1 MPKLTDNLLK
11 SLKATGTAYRRMD
24 EGKAGFGVKVSPKGQ
39 ISFIF
44 RYKAAQ
50 GRDVPMILGYYPQT
64 SLKEAR
70 QLWAKWRAVYD
81 SGRDPQIVLNEE
93 LAAEEVQRKHLEAQ
107 RKREAMNGN
116 IRQLFESYVADLK
129 ANDKRSWSE
138 VERALAVNVY
148 PVIHE
153 STKAKGITP
162 EDIKGVLAQV
172 IARDKL
178 IAANRI
184 RAYLSA
190 AFTFGI
196 QWDNDAKRHFEA
208 LRFGILSNPVR
219 DVPKPEKAEQAR
231 DRNLSTAEVKQLWQA
246 LDHTNMHPKVIR
258 AIRLLFALGGQRIE
272 EVLELHTRDIDFQ
285 NHLVTLR
292 DTKNGSTHIVPFGEL
307 ALELLQTSINQA
319 DGNGAL
325 FGKVRGTQGI
335 MPYATLTRSINRL
348 CPKIGL
354 EPFVP
359 KDIRRT
365 VKTLMGFAGIRKEDR
380 DKFQNHAMTDVSSR
394 HYDRYDYL
402 AEKRQVMAVWDA
414 YLNSILAGEPK
425 TNIVTLRIAN

>member
-44 RYKAAQ
+44 RYKTAQ
-50 GRDVPMILGYYPQT
+50 GRDVPMILGYYPET
-64 SLKEAR
+64 SLKDAR
-70 QLWAKWRAVYD
+70 QLWTKWRAIYD
-81 SGRDPQIVLNEE
+81 TGRDPQIVFNEE
-93 LAAEEVQRKHLEAQ
+93 LAAEEAQRKHLDAQ
-107 RKREAMNGN
+107 RKRDAMNGS
-116 IRQLFESYVADLK
+116 IRQLIEVYVADLK

-138 VERALAVNVY
+138 VERALEVNVY

-153 STKAKGITP
+153 NTKAKDITA

-196 QWDNDAKRHFEA
+196 EWDNDAKRHFEA
-208 LRFGILSNPVR
+208 LRFGIPSNPVR
-219 DVPKPEKAEQAR
+219 DVPKPEKTEQAR
-231 DRNLSTAEVKQLWQA
+231 DRHLSSHEVRQLWQA
-246 LDHTNMHPKVIR
+246 LDHTNIHPKVVR

-272 EVLELHTRDIDFQ
+272 EVLGLHIKDVDFQ
-285 NHLVTLR
+285 NHLVTLH
-292 DTKNGSTHIVPFGEL
+292 DTKNGSTHIVPFGDI
-307 ALELLQTSINQA
+307 AQELLHASIEQA
-319 DGNGAL
+319 DDSGAL

-414 YLNSILAGEPK
+414 YLNNILAGEVK
-425 TNIVTLRIAN
+425 TKVVPIRSTR

>member
-1 MPKLTDNLLK
+1 MAKLTDNLLK

-44 RYKAAQ
+44 RYKTAQ
-50 GRDVPMILGYYPQT
+50 GRDVPMILGYYPET
-64 SLKEAR
+64 SLKDAR

-81 SGRDPQIVLNEE
+81 SGRDPQIVFNEE
-93 LAAEEVQRKHLEAQ
+93 LAAEEAQRKHLDAQ

-116 IRQLFESYVADLK
+116 IRQLIEVYVADLK

-138 VERALAVNVY
+138 VERALTVNVY

-153 STKAKGITP
+153 STKAKDITA
-162 EDIKGVLAQV
+162 EDIKSVLANI

-208 LRFGILSNPVR
+208 LRFGIQSNPVR
-219 DVPKPEKAEQAR
+219 DVPKPEKTEQAR
-231 DRNLSTAEVKQLWQA
+231 DRNLSGHEVRQLWQG
-246 LDHTNMHPKVIR
+246 LDHTNMHPKVVR

-272 EVLELHTRDIDFQ
+272 EVLGLHTKDVDFQ

-292 DTKNGSTHIVPFGEL
+292 DTKNGSTHIVPFGDI
-307 ALELLQTSINQA
+307 AQDLLQASIEQA
-319 DGNGAL
+319 DDSGAL
-325 FGKVRGTQGI
+325 FGKVRGSQGI

-402 AEKRQVMAVWDA
+402 AEKRQVMAVWDV
-414 YLNSILAGEPK
+414 YLNSILAGEVK
-425 TNIVTLRIAN
+425 TNVIPLRIAN

>member
-1 MPKLTDNLLK
+1 MTKLTDNLLK
-11 SLKATGTAYRRMD
+11 SLKPIGTAYRRMD

-39 ISFIF
+39 VSFIF
-44 RYKAAQ
+44 RYKTPQ
-50 GRDVPMILGYYPQT
+50 GRDVPMVLGYYPET
-64 SLKEAR
+64 SLKDAR

-81 SGRDPQIVLNEE
+81 SGRDPQIVLEEE
-93 LAAEEVQRKHLEAQ
+93 LAAEETQRRILEAQ

-116 IRQLFESYVADLK
+116 IRQLIEVYIADLK
-129 ANDKRSWSE
+129 ANKKRSWAE
-138 VERALAVNVY
+138 VERALIVNVY

-153 STKAKGITP
+153 STKAKDITA
-162 EDIKGVLAQV
+162 EDIKNVLANI

-196 QWDNDAKRHFEA
+196 HWDNDAKRHFEE
-208 LRFGILSNPVR
+208 LRFGIQSNPVR

-231 DRNLSTAEVKQLWQA
+231 DRNLSAAEVKQLWEA
-246 LDHTNMHPKVIR
+246 LDQTKMHSKVVR

-272 EVLELHTRDIDFQ
+272 EVLELTTNDIDFQ
-285 NHLVTLR
+285 NQFVTLR
-292 DTKNGSTHIVPFGEL
+292 DTKNGSTHVVPFGDT
-307 ALELLQTSINQA
+307 AKELLKASIEEA
-319 DGNGAL
+319 DQEGAL
-325 FGKVRGTQGI
+325 FGKVRGEQGL
-335 MPYATLTRSINRL
+335 MPYTTLTRAINRL
-348 CPKIGL
+348 CPKVGL

-402 AEKRQVMAVWDA
+402 AEKRQVMLVWDD
-414 YLNSILAGEPK
+414 YLKTVLAGVSKSNVVP
-425 TNIVTLRIAN
+425 LRVAN